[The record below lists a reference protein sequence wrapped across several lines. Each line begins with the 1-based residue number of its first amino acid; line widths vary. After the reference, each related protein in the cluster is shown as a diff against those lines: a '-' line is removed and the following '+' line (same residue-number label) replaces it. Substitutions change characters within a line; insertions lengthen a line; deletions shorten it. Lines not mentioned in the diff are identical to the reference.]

1 MRGTLTNSHKLT
13 FVVILSI
20 FTVLTYLIT
29 DAGIDPGKEHNKRV
43 VQTTLGTM
51 TGPMTGAIA
60 RGFQGC
66 CLKYSLFLMLFCA
79 PMLSIGIGLQ
89 YVRLPDKKWVR
100 VIRMF
105 CWVLGWLIWF
115 GGGIVSYGHAL
126 E

>member
-1 MRGTLTNSHKLT
+1 MREKLTLSHKLT
-13 FVVILSI
+13 FTVVFSI
-20 FTVLTYLIT
+20 FTALTYLLT
-29 DAGIDPGKEHNKRV
+29 DAGIDPGKEHNTRV
-43 VQTTLGTM
+43 VQTTLGTI

-60 RGFQGC
+60 RGFQSC
-66 CLKYSLFLMLFCA
+66 CLKFSLFLMMFCA
-79 PMLSIGIGLQ
+79 PMLIIGIGLQ
-89 YVRLPDKKWVR
+89 YVRLPDKIWVK